1 MKLLKSKNL
10 KYYIIISFF
19 LFVMFLVVLFFYL
32 SSPTNV
38 INTITNNNR
47 TFLVNTSKNDSEFKY
62 TLNLDS
68 DLNEVL
74 SNVKFYQYKEG
85 ESIDLKSKVI
95 TKYTLNATKLP
106 SIKVVSNKTI
116 TLFDNSVDIFK
127 TVQLTEGDYSVFDSE
142 KKLKDIIKS
151 SLNDLGITI
160 PDSYSII
167 KTYLHDDGNEAVAT
181 SKEKSNILNMNLSFN
196 NIPSSEIVISINQKG
211 DVQRITL
218 KDSLKLLNKEET
230 NLGLTILSPSF
241 YTPSNLE
248 LYGSFDSYLP
258 KSNVVITNVELIYLP
273 TKDNLLLPFLHFSD
287 KDNTVGITVPV
298 IDPTKIIYQ

>member
-1 MKLLKSKNL
+1 MKLLKNKNL
-10 KYYIIISFF
+10 KYYMIVSFF

-32 SSPTNV
+32 SSPTS
-38 INTITNNNR
+38 ILNTINNSNR
-47 TFLVNTSKNDSEFKY
+47 TFLVNTTKTPSEFKY

-68 DLNEVL
+68 DLTEVL
-74 SNVKFYQYKEG
+74 SSVKFYQYKEG
-85 ESIDLKSKVI
+85 ESIELKSKVI
-95 TKYTLNATKLP
+95 SKYNLSTLKIP
-106 SIKVVSNKTI
+106 SSKTFDNKRI
-116 TLFDNSVDIFK
+116 TVFDNSVDIFK

-142 KKLKDIIKS
+142 KKLKEIINS

-160 PDSYSII
+160 PDTYSIN
-167 KTYLHDDGNEAVAT
+167 KTYLHDDGYEASPV

-218 KDSLKLLNKEET
+218 KDKLNILNKEET
-230 NLGLTILSPSF
+230 NLRLTILPPSF
-241 YTPSNLE
+241 YTSSNLE
-248 LYGSFDSYLP
+248 LYGGFDSYLP
-258 KSNVVITNVELIYLP
+258 KPNVVISNVELIYLP

-287 KDNTVGITVPV
+287 KDNTVGITVPT

>member
-1 MKLLKSKNL
+1 
-10 KYYIIISFF
+10 
-19 LFVMFLVVLFFYL
+19 MFLVVLFFYL
-32 SSPTNV
+32 SSPTG
-38 INTITNNNR
+38 ILNTINNSNR
-47 TFLVNTSKNDSEFKY
+47 TFLVNTTKTPSEFKY

-68 DLNEVL
+68 DLTEVL

-85 ESIDLKSKVI
+85 ESIELKSKVI
-95 TKYTLNATKLP
+95 SKYSLNTTKLP
-106 SIKVVSNKTI
+106 SIKVVDNKTI
-116 TLFDNSVDIFK
+116 TLFNNSVDIFK

-142 KKLKDIIKS
+142 KKLKEIINS
-151 SLNDLGITI
+151 SLNDFGITI
-160 PDSYSII
+160 PDTYSIN
-167 KTYLHDDGNEAVAT
+167 KTYLHDDGNEANAT

-218 KDSLKLLNKEET
+218 KDKLNILNKEET
-230 NLGLTILSPSF
+230 NLGLTILPPSF
-241 YTPSNLE
+241 YTSSNFE
-248 LYGSFDSYLP
+248 LYGSFDSYLSKP
-258 KSNVVITNVELIYLP
+258 NIVITNVELTYLP

>member
-1 MKLLKSKNL
+1 
-10 KYYIIISFF
+10 
-19 LFVMFLVVLFFYL
+19 MFLVVLFFYL

-85 ESIDLKSKVI
+85 ESLDLKSKVI
-95 TKYTLNATKLP
+95 TKYTLDTTKLP
-106 SIKVVSNKTI
+106 SIKVVNNKTI

-167 KTYLHDDGNEAVAT
+167 KTYLYDDGNEAVAT

-241 YTPSNLE
+241 YTSSNFE
-248 LYGSFDSYLP
+248 LYGSFDSYLSKP
-258 KSNVVITNVELIYLP
+258 NIVITNVELIYLP

>member
-1 MKLLKSKNL
+1 
-10 KYYIIISFF
+10 
-19 LFVMFLVVLFFYL
+19 MFLVVLFFYL
-32 SSPTNV
+32 SSPTNI
-38 INTITNNNR
+38 INTINNNNR
-47 TFLVNTSKNDSEFKY
+47 TFLVNISKTPSEFKY

-68 DLNEVL
+68 DLTEIL

-95 TKYTLNATKLP
+95 SKYSLNTTKLP
-106 SIKVVSNKTI
+106 SIKVVNNKII
-116 TLFDNSVDIFK
+116 TLFDNSADVFN

-160 PDSYSII
+160 PDTYTIN
-167 KTYLHDDGNEAVAT
+167 KTYLHDDGYEASPV
-181 SKEKSNILNMNLSFN
+181 SKDKSNILNMNLSFN

-218 KDSLKLLNKEET
+218 KDKLNILNKEET
-230 NLGLTILSPSF
+230 NLGLTILPPSF
-241 YTPSNLE
+241 YTSSNLE
-248 LYGSFDSYLP
+248 LYGGFDSYLSKP
-258 KSNVVITNVELIYLP
+258 NIVITNVELIYLP